1 MAFVFGV
8 RIGGCGCSQDFQG
21 AVLIVLVDDEPG
33 G

>member
-8 RIGGCGCSQDFQG
+8 RIGGCGGGQDFQG
-21 AVLIVLVDDEPG
+21 AVLIALVDDEPG

>member
-1 MAFVFGV
+1 MTFVFGIRV
-8 RIGGCGCSQDFQG
+8 GGCGGGQDLQG